1 MFQMQTIE
9 WEFHNIRRRSFNCF
23 KQFNVDEKLI
33 ECYLLENRSAS
44 QPAAAEK
51 ACRKGIRAESLKQ
64 LSPYSFLIYFIETRE
79 NNPNAACV
87 CFVRLKKAQ
96 SPKNIKAIM
105 YRQSKIQ
112 DILTNESFLSHT
124 QHSTFPYII
133 ILNNENHWKYMEE
146 NGKHFQNK
154 DFFIPTLIS
163 FTFSTKS

>member
-1 MFQMQTIE
+1 
-9 WEFHNIRRRSFNCF
+9 
-23 KQFNVDEKLI
+23 
-33 ECYLLENRSAS
+33 
-44 QPAAAEK
+44 
-51 ACRKGIRAESLKQ
+51 
-64 LSPYSFLIYFIETRE
+64 
-79 NNPNAACV
+79 
-87 CFVRLKKAQ
+87 
-96 SPKNIKAIM
+96 M

-163 FTFSTKS
+163 FTFSTKSWALRCDCWQDDDDVIAGGAVVVFPLLLFRLPLLIPRFYSHHMKAETPAASFRHLNLWNAEGNVLKGHGIGTSPTYPRKHWQSSEC